1 MPLPTV
7 AAGLV
12 AGFLAY
18 AVERGVDLQTLAER
32 VGVSTLEFDDLDR
45 RVPLALYADLVR
57 GAKALADD
65 PALALR
71 HGEDVGMSQVS
82 MTGLIMEAAETM
94 GEAFAQ
100 LQRYGRLAVEL
111 DDGSASPRFALVA
124 SEGLF
129 LVDRRTDPNS
139 FPELSEMAF
148 ARLAC
153 GPRRFLQR
161 AHVLGVHF
169 THAAPPY
176 GHEYDRIFRSPMH
189 FGSHWN
195 ALELHPEIAGWKVS
209 QNPRYIFGVL
219 VEKADSLLVDLNAEN
234 SVRSKLEALLLREL
248 HQGDVGA
255 DEIAMRLGVSRM
267 TLFRRLRREG
277 TTFAAVRDELRQRMA
292 MQYLAGRKV
301 SVSETAYL
309 VGFSEPAAFSRAFRR
324 WTGLPPSEFSAP
336 GPRV

>member
-1 MPLPTV
+1 MPQPSV

-12 AGFLAY
+12 AGFLTY
-18 AVERGVDLQTLAER
+18 AAGRGVDLKTLAER
-32 VGVSTLEFDDLDR
+32 VGVPALDFDDLDA
-45 RVPLALYADLVR
+45 RVPLERYAELVR
-57 GAKALADD
+57 GATALAGD

-94 GEAFAQ
+94 GDAFTQ

-124 SEGLF
+124 SGGLF
-129 LVDRRTDPNS
+129 LVDQRANPNA
-139 FPELSEMAF
+139 FPELGEMAF

-169 THAAPPY
+169 THSAPK
-176 GHEYDRIFRSPMH
+176 HRREYDRIFQCPVH

-219 VEKADSLLVDLNAEN
+219 AEKADALLADLDADS
-234 SVRSKLEALLLREL
+234 SVRGKLEALLL
-248 HQGDVGA
+248 
-255 DEIAMRLGVSRM
+255 
-267 TLFRRLRREG
+267 
-277 TTFAAVRDELRQRMA
+277 
-292 MQYLAGRKV
+292 
-301 SVSETAYL
+301 
-309 VGFSEPAAFSRAFRR
+309 
-324 WTGLPPSEFSAP
+324 
-336 GPRV
+336 